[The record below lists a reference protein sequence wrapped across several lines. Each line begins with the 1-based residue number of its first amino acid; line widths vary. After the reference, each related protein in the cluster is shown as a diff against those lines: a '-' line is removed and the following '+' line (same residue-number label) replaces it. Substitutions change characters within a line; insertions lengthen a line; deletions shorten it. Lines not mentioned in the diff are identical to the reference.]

1 MPAHQDMMP
10 GRGVGSSERV
20 GAVVAALV
28 FVAAVAGCTTRTPP
42 DVSGAGG
49 IDGSGSSSASAP
61 ASRQPGDRSGTPTPG
76 AAEPPAAVPAKLAA
90 ASAGAAGPSD
100 QCLAEIEA
108 FAELHSGNRV
118 MLGKAAFADSD
129 RLVLTRM
136 PRRGNDGRALDGRAA
151 TPQPVVLNLV
161 AAPDGCSVRLGD
173 GDVDPSTPAAGTMD
187 SRGATGNAS
196 RASLPSCKCA
206 PLAR

>member
-10 GRGVGSSERV
+10 GRGFESPGRL
-20 GAVVAALV
+20 GAVVATLV
-28 FVAAVAGCTTRTPP
+28 FVAAVAGCAARTPP
-42 DVSGAGG
+42 GVDE
-49 IDGSGSSSASAP
+49 P
-61 ASRQPGDRSGTPTPG
+61 ASRQPSGGSGMQAPG
-76 AAEPPAAVPAKLAA
+76 TAEPPAAVPAKLAA

-129 RLVLTRM
+129 QLVLTRM
-136 PRRGNDGRALDGRAA
+136 PRRGSDGRALDGRAA
-151 TPQPVVLNLV
+151 TPQPVVLNLL

-173 GDVDPSTPAAGTMD
+173 E
-187 SRGATGNAS
+187 S